1 MDPFN
6 PKRLSL
12 GTFQGTI
19 AKPRARVKPPH
30 HKAGEKFL
38 KGPVPL
44 AWLASSARLPG
55 KTLHISVV
63 LWFLA
68 GLNNT
73 RSVSLP
79 SSVLRSFG
87 VDRSAKRRALDWL
100 EEAGLIM
107 VERHPGRN
115 PRVILLDAS
124 NFDGRS

>member
-1 MDPFN
+1 
-6 PKRLSL
+6 
-12 GTFQGTI
+12 
-19 AKPRARVKPPH
+19 VKPPH